1 MFKNCRALALTIILF
16 VSLAI
21 QAEAELL
28 SRAQSESQARG
39 FLQLLD
45 QGLQDES
52 WQTMSAAFQ
61 SLNDRAYWKTRQQV
75 IRTSYGTLEARDLK
89 HISYRKTFS
98 LSPDGEYIIVQFR
111 SNYQNRAETI
121 ETVVLDCSGV
131 SECSVRHYVIQ

>member
-21 QAEAELL
+21 QADAELL

-52 WQTMSAAFQ
+52 WQTMSVAFR
-61 SLNDRAYWKTRQQV
+61 SLNERVHWNTRQQV
-75 IRTSYGTLEARDLK
+75 IRTSYGPLESRDLK

-111 SNYQNRAETI
+111 SSYQNKAETI
-121 ETVVLDCSGV
+121 ETLVLDCSGV
-131 SECSVRHYVIQ
+131 SECTVRHYVIQ